1 MKQKLENQYSSL
13 WKKYSNCLSQDL
25 LRRGFAYH
33 FDEDEKGSEIL
44 FVGIN
49 PSYTE
54 GNESQS
60 INEIEFESFPFD
72 RNAPH
77 LYFDPFR
84 KIKEE
89 LESEPHK
96 IQTVTWTHLDILV
109 FRETNQKYIDELLG
123 HDNGIP
129 FVYEQVMIARERILY
144 IQPKVIVVSN
154 TKARELMGKNRFK
167 NAKGEEFGVWMD
179 FQFEFDMEFGSYRIT
194 NVPELKDTHVLFSS
208 MLSGQRALDL
218 GSRERLVWQIGRIL
232 KSSQLND

>member
-1 MKQKLENQYSSL
+1 MRTKLQYIYSKIWEKYTDSSFHDV
-13 WKKYSNCLSQDL
+13 LS
-25 LRRGFAYH
+25 RGTAFH
-33 FDEDEKGSEIL
+33 HDEDEKDCDVL

-49 PSYTE
+49 PSFSE
-54 GNESQS
+54 GSEKSNS
-60 INEIEFESFPFD
+60 IFNRE
-72 RNAPH
+72 APH
-77 LYFDPFR
+77 PYFEAFKR
-84 KIKEE
+84 INGE
-89 LESEPHK
+89 LESKPYLIDK
-96 IQTVTWTHLDILV
+96 VNWTHLDILV

-129 FVYEQVMIARERILY
+129 FVYEQVMIARERILH
-144 IQPKVIVVSN
+144 IQPKVIVVAN

-167 NAKGEEFGVWMD
+167 PTNGEEVGVWMD

>member
-1 MKQKLENQYSSL
+1 MRKRFESSYSKIWQKFANSSFQEV
-13 WKKYSNCLSQDL
+13 LS
-25 LRRGFAYH
+25 RGTAFH
-33 FDEDEKGSEIL
+33 FDEDEKESDLL

-49 PSYTE
+49 PSFSE
-54 GNESQS
+54 GSEKSNS
-60 INEIEFESFPFD
+60 IFNRE
-72 RNAPH
+72 APH
-77 LYFDPFR
+77 PYFEPFKR
-84 KIKEE
+84 IKGE
-89 LESEPHK
+89 LESKPYSIDK
-96 IQTVTWTHLDILV
+96 VNWTHLDILV

-129 FVYEQVMIARERILY
+129 FVYEQVMIARERILH

-218 GSRERLVWQIGRIL
+218 GSRERMVWQIGRML
-232 KSSQLND
+232 KHQEINS